1 MKNKKRCVSTFC
13 VAFIL
18 TASISVISCQK
29 KERPES
35 RKAAPVDIE
44 ILKSR
49 LVLETEEDAQTGA
62 KVSRGTFAVCE
73 DREAQEERMIHLDV
87 VVLHSMGLEVKPD
100 PLFVFAGGP
109 GANVV
114 TYADSYAN
122 SWVREQRDIVFVS
135 QRGTGGDNRLDCEL
149 AKQDDNLQSYFDP
162 LFRIDFFRPCLEELK
177 DKYDLTKYSTCM
189 AADDYNEAR
198 LALGYEKINI
208 TGTSYGT
215 RMALVYMRRHP
226 ETVRAAILNGVA
238 PIAFKNPLFHA
249 PGFHEAIRLLMTEC
263 ADNPDCHAAYPNLE
277 EEYETIL
284 AQLEEAPVVVNVEHP
299 VNKEQV
305 PIKLSREGFIEALRT
320 MMYRGNRQV
329 PFLIHKAFEGDY
341 APFAQVGLR
350 SERSIRR
357 LLAMELLLCVT
368 CAEDLDRIT
377 EEEIVEIASGT
388 DMGDGRVRRQ
398 KAVCEFWPRSEIPA
412 NYGEPVSVDVPVLLL
427 SGTLDPVTPPRWGE
441 EAARHLPNS
450 LHLVVPGAH
459 GVGNPCLTS
468 IQKQFLETGTLEGL
482 DISCLEALKAG
493 PFLIPEKKKH

>member
-1 MKNKKRCVSTFC
+1 MKNKKRYVSTVC

-18 TASISVISCQK
+18 TASISVISCQR

-44 ILKSR
+44 TLKSR

-62 KVSRGTFAVCE
+62 KVSRGTFAVYE

-87 VVLHSMGLEVKPD
+87 VVLHSIGLEVKPD
-100 PLFVFAGGP
+100 PLFIFAGGP
-109 GANVV
+109 GGNVAA
-114 TYADSYAN
+114 YADSYAN

-198 LALGYEKINI
+198 LALGYGKINI

-226 ETVRAAILNGVA
+226 ETVRAALLNGVA

-249 PGFHEAIRLLMTEC
+249 PGFHQAVRLLMAEC
-263 ADNPDCHAAYPNLE
+263 ANDPECYAAFPNLE

-284 AQLEEAPVVVNVEHP
+284 AQLEHEPAVVHVTHP
-299 VNKEQV
+299 LTEVQV
-305 PIKLSREGFIEALRT
+305 FIKLSREAFVEALRT
-320 MMYRGNRQV
+320 MMYGGNREV
-329 PFLIHKAFEGDY
+329 PYLIHRAFEGDF
-341 APFAQVGLR
+341 APFAQAGLM
-350 SERSIRR
+350 SNWSLHR
-357 LLAMELLLCVT
+357 LLALGMLLCVT
-368 CAEDLDRIT
+368 CAEDLDRIK
-377 EEEIVEIASGT
+377 EEEIVEIAVGT
-388 DMGDGRVRRQ
+388 DMGDGRIRRQ
-398 KAVCEFWPRSEIPA
+398 KAVCEFWPRSEIPD
-412 NYGEPVSVDVPVLLL
+412 NYGEPVRVDVPVLLI
-427 SGTLDPVTPPRWGE
+427 SGNLDPVTPPRFGE
-441 EAARHLPNS
+441 EVARNMPNS
-450 LHLVVPGAH
+450 LHLVSPGAH
-459 GVGNPCLTS
+459 GVGNSCLRS
-468 IQKQFLETGTLEGL
+468 IQKQFLEKGTVEGL
-482 DISCLEALKAG
+482 DTSCVETLKAE
-493 PFLIPEKKKH
+493 PFRIPKK

>member
-1 MKNKKRCVSTFC
+1 MKNKKRYVSIIC

-18 TASISVISCQK
+18 TASVSMISCQK

-44 ILKSR
+44 TLKSR
-49 LVLETEEDAQTGA
+49 LVLETEEDAKTGA
-62 KVSRGTFAVCE
+62 KVSRGTFAVSE

-87 VVLHSMGLEVKPD
+87 VFLHSMELEVKPD

-109 GANVV
+109 GANV
-114 TYADSYAN
+114 TANADFYAN
-122 SWVREQRDIVFVS
+122 SWIREQRDIVFVS

-162 LFRIDFFRPCLEELK
+162 LFRIDYFRPCLEELK

-189 AADDYNEAR
+189 AADDYNEVR
-198 LALGYEKINI
+198 LALGYGKINI
-208 TGTSYGT
+208 IGTSYGT

-249 PGFHEAIRLLMTEC
+249 PGFHEAIRFLMTEC

-284 AQLEEAPVVVNVEHP
+284 AQLEKAPVVVNVEHP
-299 VNKEQV
+299 MTKEQV
-305 PIKLSREGFIEALRT
+305 PIKLSREAFIEALRT

-341 APFAQVGLR
+341 VPFAQVGLK

-357 LLAMELLLCVT
+357 LLAMGLLLCVT

-377 EEEIVEIASGT
+377 EEEIVEITSGT

-398 KAVCEFWPRSEIPA
+398 KAVCEFWPRSEIPD

-441 EAARHLPNS
+441 EAASHLPNS

-482 DISCLEALKAG
+482 DISCIEALKAG
-493 PFLIPEKKKH
+493 PFHIPKKKKH